1 MATIPSNGPADRGVI
16 AIRFGEFEYH
26 TQRDELRK
34 HGLRIRLQ
42 PQPLAILLAL
52 LDSPGTLVTRE
63 ELRSRVW
70 ESGTFVD
77 FEHGLNSAMKRVR
90 DALCD
95 SADKPE
101 YIETVP
107 GRGYRFIAAVEHI
120 RAAAAENKSVEGS
133 GLAVS
138 AADPAKSLAPP
149 GTDRTSTLDWRRTLA
164 LGALVVSLC
173 AAATLID
180 AGSFGLRSRASA
192 RTASWVLVTR
202 FDNRTGES
210 QLDNVLDFALRSDLS
225 NSHAVHVAAPERVQ
239 DTLRLMRKPPDT
251 PVDEKTGREI
261 CLRDG
266 GIGAVVT
273 GRIEKLSGKYLV
285 AISFVDAQTGT
296 TLRSFAGEADNQQ
309 AILQTVNRLSEQ
321 LREHLGE
328 AIDEIGRS
336 NRQLERA
343 TTPSLRALQL
353 FSAGSDLLADGIPS
367 DAEAAAELF
376 SQAIQL
382 DPDFASA
389 YTYLGWAELDTP
401 NQGSAIGNFRR
412 AVELA
417 DTASE
422 RERLF
427 ILLSWYG
434 LELHAGDL
442 DKAIHYGELLTSLY
456 PDFYWGVQVQA
467 MLLLNANRPDEA
479 AAMFER
485 GLRLRPN
492 DLDWAVTA
500 WEGFDGDSQ
509 QGFRG
514 VRSDLAQ
521 MFRKKAE
528 EIAAHSGDSA
538 LTGFWMPYLDASE
551 KRDRG
556 DAAGAAAAL
565 DNARP
570 ADGVLAHQLAVA
582 YLALGKLRD
591 GERVIQGAAEPEQ
604 LHMLVA
610 FLRNGVGGLRSYAR
624 RHPVSAPLDGPG
636 IIGLL
641 YARIGDLRG
650 DSPAIRELLSVGQ
663 RQAWHSAIL
672 GEEAMNRGQYA
683 LAIREL
689 RDALASPNTS
699 AQQMFLSDSLATALE
714 REGDSV
720 GAATVLQKSANEF
733 ADPLDGT
740 LCPLVL
746 EHLARTYRKV
756 GDTARAA
763 VLENH
768 VKKLLEAADPDY
780 SLDAQL
786 GAAPTCRTPTPTY
799 SHIP

>member
-1 MATIPSNGPADRGVI
+1 MATIPSNGSADRSVI
-16 AIRFGEFEYH
+16 AIRFGKFEYQ
-26 TQRDELRK
+26 TQRSELRK

-42 PQPLAILLAL
+42 PQSLAILLAL
-52 LDSPGTLVTRE
+52 LDSPGTLITRE

-95 SADKPE
+95 SADEPE

-107 GRGYRFIAAVEHI
+107 GLGYRFIAAVEHI
-120 RAAAAENKSVEGS
+120 RAAAPEDKSVEES
-133 GLAVS
+133 GHAVG
-138 AADPAKSLAPP
+138 AADPANSLAPP
-149 GTDRTSTLDWRRTLA
+149 GMGRTGMLAWRRTLA
-164 LGALVVSLC
+164 LGALAVLLC
-173 AAATLID
+173 TAATLIT
-180 AGSFGLRSRASA
+180 ARSFGLRSRASA
-192 RTASWVLVTR
+192 RSDSWVLVAR

-210 QLDNVLDFALRSDLS
+210 QLDNVLDFALQSDLS
-225 NSHAVHVAAPERVQ
+225 NSQVVHVAAPERVQ

-251 PVDEKTGREI
+251 PIDEQTGREI

-273 GRIEKLSGKYLV
+273 GRIEKLSGKYVV

-296 TLRSFAGEADNQQ
+296 TLRSFGGEADNQQ
-309 AILQTVNRLSEQ
+309 AILPTVNRLSDQ

-328 AIDEIGRS
+328 AVGEISRS
-336 NRQLERA
+336 NQQLERA
-343 TTPSLRALQL
+343 TTPSLHALEL
-353 FSAGSDLLADGIPS
+353 FSAGSDLLAEGIPS
-367 DAEAAAELF
+367 NEETAAELF

-389 YTYLGWAELDTP
+389 YTFLGWAEEDVP
-401 NQGSAIGNFRR
+401 GDQGSAIANFRR

-417 DTASE
+417 DKASE

-427 ILLSWYG
+427 ILLSWY
-434 LELHAGDL
+434 ELQLNTGDL
-442 DKAIHYGELLTSLY
+442 EKAIHYGDLLTTMY
-456 PDFYWGVQVQA
+456 PDFYWGVTNQA
-467 MLLLNANRPDEA
+467 MLLLDADRPDEA

-500 WEGFDGDSQ
+500 WEAFDGDQQ

-521 MFRKKAE
+521 KFRRKAE
-528 EIAAHSGDSA
+528 EIAAHSGDPA
-538 LTGFWMPYLDASE
+538 LTAFWMPYLDASE
-551 KRDRG
+551 KHDRG
-556 DAAGAAAAL
+556 DDAGAAAAL

-570 ADGVLAHQLAVA
+570 PDGVLAHHLAVA
-582 YLALGKLRD
+582 YLGLGKLRD
-591 GERVIQGAAEPEQ
+591 AERVIQGASEPEQ
-604 LHMLVA
+604 LQMLVA
-610 FLRNGVGGLRSYAR
+610 FLRRGVGGLRSYAR
-624 RHPVSAPLDGPG
+624 LHPASAPVPGG
-636 IIGLL
+636 IISLL

-650 DSPAIRELLSVGQ
+650 DSPAIRELMPVGQ
-663 RQAWHSAIL
+663 RQAWRSAIL
-672 GEEAMNRGQYA
+672 GEGAMNRGQYT

-689 RDALASPNTS
+689 RDALAWPNTS

-714 REGDSV
+714 REGDSD
-720 GAATVLQKSANEF
+720 GTAAVLQKSADEF
-733 ADPLDGT
+733 ADPLDGP

-746 EHLARTYRKV
+746 EHLARVYRKE

-763 VLENH
+763 ALENH

-786 GAAPTCRTPTPTY
+786 GVVPAA
-799 SHIP
+799 SAVSAHF

>member
-16 AIRFGEFEYH
+16 AIRFGEFEYQ
-26 TQRDELRK
+26 TQRGELRK
-34 HGLRIRLQ
+34 HGLWIRLQ

-52 LDSPGTLVTRE
+52 LESPGTLITRE
-63 ELRSRVW
+63 ELRGRIW

-77 FEHGLNSAMKRVR
+77 FEHGLNSAMKRLR

-101 YIETVP
+101 YIETIP
-107 GRGYRFIAAVEHI
+107 GRGYRFIAPVGHI
-120 RAAAAENKSVEGS
+120 RAVASENKSVEES
-133 GLAVS
+133 GHAVG
-138 AADPAKSLAPP
+138 AADPANSLAPP
-149 GTDRTSTLDWRRTLA
+149 GTGQTGTLAWRRTLA
-164 LGALVVSLC
+164 LGAFAVLLC
-173 AAATLID
+173 TAATLI
-180 AGSFGLRSRASA
+180 AARSFGLRSRASA
-192 RTASWVLVTR
+192 RIDSSVLVVR

-225 NSHAVHVAAPERVQ
+225 NSQVVHVAAPERVQ

-251 PVDEKTGREI
+251 PIDEKTGREI

-296 TLRSFAGEADNQQ
+296 TLRSFGGEADNQQ
-309 AILQTVNRLSEQ
+309 AILPTVNRLSDQ

-328 AIDEIGRS
+328 AVGEIARS
-336 NRQLERA
+336 NQQLEKV

-367 DAEAAAELF
+367 DADAAAELF

-389 YTYLGWAELDTP
+389 YTYLGWAEMDTP
-401 NQGSAIGNFRR
+401 NQGSAIANFRR

-417 DTASE
+417 DKASE

-434 LELHAGDL
+434 LQLNAGDL
-442 DKAIHYGELLTSLY
+442 NKAIHYGELLTSLY
-456 PDFYWGVQVQA
+456 PDFYWGVTNQA
-467 MLLLNANRPDEA
+467 MLLLHANRPDEA

-500 WEGFDGDSQ
+500 WEAFDGDSQ

-521 MFRKKAE
+521 MFRKEAE
-528 EIAAHSGDSA
+528 EIAAHSGDPA
-538 LTGFWMPYLDASE
+538 LTAFWMPYLDASE
-551 KRDRG
+551 KHDRG
-556 DAAGAAAAL
+556 DDAGAAAAL

-570 ADGVLAHQLAVA
+570 PDGVLAHHLAVA
-582 YLALGKLRD
+582 YLGLGKLRD
-591 GERVIQGAAEPEQ
+591 GERVIQGASEPEQ
-604 LHMLVA
+604 LQMLAA
-610 FLRNGVGGLRSYAR
+610 FLRSGVGGLRSYAR
-624 RHPVSAPLDGPG
+624 RHPMSAPLHGPG

-641 YARIGDLRG
+641 YARIGDVRG
-650 DSPAIRELLSVGQ
+650 DTPAIRELMSVGQ
-663 RQAWHSAIL
+663 RRAWHSAIL
-672 GEEAMNRGQYA
+672 GEAAMNRGQYA

-689 RDALASPNTS
+689 RDALASPHTS

-714 REGDSV
+714 REGDSG
-720 GAATVLQKSANEF
+720 GAAAVLQKSADEF
-733 ADPLDGT
+733 ADPLDGP

-746 EHLARTYRKV
+746 EHLARIYRKK
-756 GDTARAA
+756 GDIARAVA
-763 VLENH
+763 LENR
-768 VKKLLEAADPDY
+768 VKKLLEVADPDY

-786 GAAPTCRTPTPTY
+786 GVAPVASEVSARF
-799 SHIP
+799 